1 MSKKKKLKIEYVDT
15 NDMTIYENN
24 IQLYMQ
30 EYLDK
35 YGIDN
40 MQDASQSQWNG
51 FLMYLNKHIIK
62 NLNIK
67 EKPILTP
74 NNSIVT
80 NHNKYN
86 YDVLYMIMNNTYIPL
101 CLAYSKEIS
110 VMGFSFLIGCTSEDI
125 KLWGDNEPTSAS
137 FKIYKTLYNLR
148 EESLTNKLVTGKQNP
163 VGVIAMLN
171 HHYGYNGAGTVQTVA
186 NNKLSLNDIKAVL
199 SVKDEQQPRLTIPD
213 NTQNS

>member
-1 MSKKKKLKIEYVDT
+1 MSKKKELKIEYVDT
-15 NDMTIYENN
+15 NDMTIYEND

-67 EKPILTP
+67 SEPIIELS
-74 NNSIVT
+74 NNGRS
-80 NHNKYN
+80 NCNMYN
-86 YDVLYMIMNNTYIPL
+86 YDVLNELLYNTYVPL
-101 CLAYSKEIS
+101 CMAYSKEIS
-110 VMGFSFLIGCTSEDI
+110 IHGFAFLIGCSFEQISRWKNDAP
-125 KLWGDNEPTSAS
+125 NSAS
-137 FKIYKTLYNLR
+137 YQLFENVYKLR
-148 EESLTNKLVTGKQNP
+148 ESSLTDKLVTGKQNP
-163 VGVIAMLN
+163 VGVIAILN
-171 HHYGYNGAGTVQTVA
+171 HHYGYNGAGTVQTA
-186 NNKLSLNDIKAVL
+186 SQNKLSLNDIRAAL